1 MLTLIKN
8 ARIHTMDDRRP
19 VAQAALIE
27 DDRFVFV
34 GSLEGA
40 QVELCRRG
48 QQAQEVDAKDRLM
61 LPGLNDSHMHFI
73 HFAKGLMSVNLTGTH
88 SIKEIQERMAEGVRL
103 RPAGPDAFVEGEGWN
118 QDYFTESE
126 RRFPLRADLDEVS
139 STVPMM
145 IMRACFH
152 IGVLNSAALKALNIT
167 RETAPSYGDLV
178 EVDEN
183 GEPNGIIKEN
193 PVLRL
198 VLGTCSCLAVT
209 TAVSSALGMGAAFT
223 FVLVCSNILISLLRN
238 VIPAKV
244 HLPCYIVIIAGF
256 VTIVQMVMHAYMD
269 SLYTALG
276 VFLPLIVV
284 NCIILGR
291 AEMFAC
297 KNSVVDSALDGIGM
311 GIGYTLTVV
320 LMASIREILG
330 SGTWLG
336 FKVLPDSMAKIGIMT
351 QAPGAFF
358 CFGLLMAG
366 CVWLETKLDA
376 RIERKSCCDIDNL
389 KKEAE

>member
-1 MLTLIKN
+1 MASENKSKVSILT
-8 ARIHTMDDRRP
+8 
-19 VAQAALIE
+19 
-27 DDRFVFV
+27 
-34 GSLEGA
+34 
-40 QVELCRRG
+40 
-48 QQAQEVDAKDRLM
+48 
-61 LPGLNDSHMHFI
+61 
-73 HFAKGLMSVNLTGTH
+73 
-88 SIKEIQERMAEGVRL
+88 
-103 RPAGPDAFVEGEGWN
+103 
-118 QDYFTESE
+118 
-126 RRFPLRADLDEVS
+126 
-139 STVPMM
+139 
-145 IMRACFH
+145 
-152 IGVLNSAALKALNIT
+152 
-167 RETAPSYGDLV
+167 
-178 EVDEN
+178 
-183 GEPNGIIKEN
+183 NGIIKEN

-223 FVLVCSNILISLLRN
+223 FVLVCSNIL
-238 VIPAKV
+238 
-244 HLPCYIVIIAGF
+244 IAGF

-297 KNSVVDSALDGIGM
+297 KNSVVDSALDGVGM

-320 LMASIREILG
+320 LMATIREVLG

-336 FKVLPDSMAKIGIMT
+336 FQVLPESVAKIGIMT

-358 CFGLLMAG
+358 CYGVLMAG
-366 CVWLETKLDA
+366 CVWLEGKLDA